1 MPQPLRPTDSFN
13 SSTATIVPDKRRAD
27 ASSNRFYPSV
37 PNSRTLVS
45 TSSLEGHIYSALRVN
60 AGGDD
65 GMIGLL
71 HTQTQDMGGN
81 GLSGLSFMRE
91 FIHIPSDDNSQPTPA
106 TSQSSVPPIH
116 QQTNQYI
123 PQQPNHLGHSTFIPN
138 TNTFEPIPS
147 PHSAHSTSSFEPIP
161 SPHANPF
168 ATLTS
173 PVEPHPHGA
182 SEYFRPSSVA
192 SHHSHAGSSVD
203 ASEYYSTTDMD
214 TDDDD
219 LASINDGPHLAIR
232 SNIGDLGM
240 ANIHLENN
248 NQKADIMNWMN
259 YQTHPPTGSISP
271 NEIKTQS
278 QVVSPNE
285 MTRQQPLP
293 QVPVASSSR
302 PGRQAVSAAAGSS
315 KARRSTRST
324 TGMTDEDKIKLDK
337 LEHRRDI
344 NRRSAQ
350 KHRLQRKKDMENMTK
365 LLAERDATIH
375 QLQRDLEVEK
385 ARNDQ
390 LRILMNNRLANGGT
404 GVGGN

>member
-27 ASSNRFYPSV
+27 SNNSRFYPQGV
-37 PNSRTLVS
+37 PQSRALVS
-45 TSSLEGHIYSALRVN
+45 TSSLERHINSALRVN

-91 FIHIPSDDNSQPTPA
+91 FIQLPPEDNPQPQSSSSQTPSIPSLP
-106 TSQSSVPPIH
+106 
-116 QQTNQYI
+116 QQTN
-123 PQQPNHLGHSTFIPN
+123 FIPN
-138 TNTFEPIPS
+138 THTFEPVPS
-147 PHSAHSTSSFEPIP
+147 PHFAPPSSTFDPIP
-161 SPHANPF
+161 LPHANTF

-173 PVEPHPHGA
+173 PVEPSPNGP
-182 SEYFRPSSVA
+182 SDYFRPSSVN
-192 SHHSHAGSSVD
+192 SYHSHAASSVD

-219 LASINDGPHLAIR
+219 LASIHDVPPLAVK

-240 ANIHLENN
+240 GNIHLENN
-248 NQKADIMNWMN
+248 NHKADILNWMN
-259 YQTHPPTGSISP
+259 YQTHTQDQRGSISP

-278 QVVSPNE
+278 QVVSPSVINHPPPA
-285 MTRQQPLP
+285 RR
-293 QVPVASSSR
+293 VSSSASKT
-302 PGRQAVSAAAGSS
+302 GRAVSNVAGPS
-315 KARRSTRST
+315 KGRRSTTKRVIGT
-324 TGMTDEDKIKLDK
+324 TDEEKIRLDK

-350 KHRLQRKKDMENMTK
+350 KHRLQRKKDMEILTQQ
-365 LLAERDATIH
+365 LAERDARIH

-390 LRILMNNRLANGGT
+390 LRILMNNRLANSGGQ
-404 GVGGN
+404 GANSG